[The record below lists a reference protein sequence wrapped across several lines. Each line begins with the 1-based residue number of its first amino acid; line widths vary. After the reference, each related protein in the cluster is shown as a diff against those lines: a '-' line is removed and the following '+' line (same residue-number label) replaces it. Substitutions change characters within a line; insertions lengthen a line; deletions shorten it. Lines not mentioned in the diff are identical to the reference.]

1 MFALS
6 ACSGM
11 QPEQLAEN
19 SSLQAAPMSSSSA
32 ADSQRTSGQTGAST
46 LGTSLNLEFE
56 IRKLYREIL
65 LREADA
71 AGLAYW
77 VSFVRRG
84 GGLDGVRRSLL
95 VSDEYFQLKI
105 REYYKLYLKRD
116 AEPAGLQYWL
126 NVLKSGVSLE
136 TVRAA
141 IANSEEARRP
151 GLQTQL
157 RSLYLEILKRE
168 PDAAGLDYWIMRM
181 NQGMSLED
189 VRRAILVSDE
199 YFQLK
204 IREFYRLYLKRDAEA
219 AGLQYWLSALKSGV
233 SLEAV
238 RSAIANSEEARR
250 LGVQESIRSLYREL
264 LVREADAA
272 GLKYWTDQVM
282 LGMSLQQVRA
292 NIMISDEYFQVK
304 LREYYRTY
312 LKRDPDAAGFQYW
325 LDVLRSGV
333 SLDVV
338 RSAIANSEEARRILN
353 P

>member
-1 MFALS
+1 MFAL
-6 ACSGM
+6 AGCTGM
-11 QPEQLAEN
+11 QAEQLAQN
-19 SSLQAAPMSSSSA
+19 SGAATTSSA
-32 ADSQRTSGQTGAST
+32 SSGVEDSQRTSGQSGAST
-46 LGTSLNLEFE
+46 LGTSLNVEFE

-65 LREADA
+65 QRDADA

-84 GGLDGVRRSLL
+84 GGLLGVRQSLL

-126 NVLKSGVSLE
+126 NVLRSGASLE

-151 GLQTQL
+151 GLVGQL
-157 RSLYLEILKRE
+157 RSLYLDILKRE
-168 PDAAGLDYWIMRM
+168 PDAAGLDYWVMRM

-189 VRRAILVSDE
+189 VRRSILVSDE

-204 IREFYRLYLKRDAEA
+204 VREYYRLYLKRDAEP
-219 AGLQYWLSALKSGV
+219 AGLQYWVNALKSGV

-292 NIMISDEYFQVK
+292 NIMISDEYMQVK

-325 LDVLRSGV
+325 LGVLRSGV
-333 SLDVV
+333 SLETV
-338 RSAIANSEEARRILN
+338 RAAIANSEEARRILN